1 MLKYRIFRK
10 PLKPGQMGF
19 TLIELLIVIAILG
32 MLAGI
37 VVPNVSGFLTTG
49 NLGAATTELQNVKT
63 AALAYKAQN
72 NVWPGDTN
80 DLTAFV
86 SGSLHATYTF
96 DSTSGFVTGASGVSW
111 AGITWSP
118 PPGSPPYICDGE
130 WIKN

>member
-1 MLKYRIFRK
+1 MLKYPIFRK
-10 PLKPGQMGF
+10 PLKPGQKGF
-19 TLIELLIVIAILG
+19 TMIELLIILAILG

-49 NLGAATTELQNVKT
+49 NLSAATSELQNVKT
-63 AALAYKAQN
+63 SALAYKAQN

-80 DLTAFV
+80 DMTAFI

-96 DSTSGFVTGASGVSW
+96 DSTSGFVTEASGVSW

-118 PPGSPPYICDGE
+118 PPGLSPYSRDGE
-130 WIKN
+130 WTKG